1 MATFATRIEARLGTV
16 LSPEEIFDI
25 ARAREEALARLLML
39 LAALLLSAGCGL
51 RVISEILAYQG
62 YAAWAWHCLP
72 VSAVIELAAVSL
84 FAGNMVLTFLRPPA
98 PQLLASR
105 AAAR

>member
-1 MATFATRIEARLGTV
+1 MMVFSVAQRVLPAFCGMRLLFSTR
-16 LSPEEIFDI
+16 
-25 ARAREEALARLLML
+25 LML
-39 LAALLLSAGCGL
+39 LAALLLTAGCGL

-72 VSAVIELAAVSL
+72 VSAVIELTAVSL
-84 FAGNMVLTFLRPPA
+84 FAGNMVLTFIRPPA